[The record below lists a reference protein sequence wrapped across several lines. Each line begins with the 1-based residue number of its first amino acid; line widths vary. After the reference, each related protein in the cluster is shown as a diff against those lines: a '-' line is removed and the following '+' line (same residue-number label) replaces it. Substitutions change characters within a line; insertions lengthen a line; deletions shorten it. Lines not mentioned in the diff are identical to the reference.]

1 MIEFCLGFII
11 GVLFGGIIISF
22 LRVGKD
28 DKDE

>member
-22 LRVGKD
+22 LSVRKD